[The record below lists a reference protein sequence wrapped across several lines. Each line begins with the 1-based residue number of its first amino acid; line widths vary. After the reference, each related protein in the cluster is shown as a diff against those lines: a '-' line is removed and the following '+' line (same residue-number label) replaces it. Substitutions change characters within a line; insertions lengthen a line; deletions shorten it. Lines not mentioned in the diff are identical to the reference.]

1 MFIISHAC
9 SLSLKAGKLLLDYG
23 DSNSL
28 SYACFGSTYTNS
40 LSFLVLEIDL
50 I

>member
-1 MFIISHAC
+1 MFVVSHAC

-28 SYACFGSTYTNS
+28 F
-40 LSFLVLEIDL
+40 FLVLEIDL